1 MSNTT
6 RLIDKLINK
15 KLVNRKICE
24 DNRRKIDI
32 TITEKGLDLLAQ
44 LDTQIQNTEAEILY
58 PLNLDEQKIL
68 RGLIN
73 KINLNH

>member
-1 MSNTT
+1 
-6 RLIDKLINK
+6 LINK